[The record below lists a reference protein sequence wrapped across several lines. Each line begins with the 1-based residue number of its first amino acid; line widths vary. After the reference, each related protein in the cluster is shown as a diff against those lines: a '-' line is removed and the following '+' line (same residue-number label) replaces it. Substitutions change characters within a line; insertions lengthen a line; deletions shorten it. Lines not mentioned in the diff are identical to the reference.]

1 MTHTPKQDLETLNR
15 RLLMERSVPGR
26 VGHTLPPLDVPEQE
40 APPAEMIR
48 DDLPMPEVSEGEI
61 VRYFSQMSQSNF
73 SIDHNFYPLGS
84 CTMKYNPKLDDEM
97 AGMPGMSEVHPSQPE
112 ASVQGALKL
121 MYELQGLLTEMTGMA
136 GASLAPMAGAEGE
149 LAGMLM
155 TRAYHLANGDT
166 GRTKVL
172 IPDSAHGTNPAS
184 AAMAGFEVVP
194 ISSDDNGNTDIAALQ
209 AAVGDDLA
217 GFMLTQPSTLGLFDT
232 NILEV
237 MRVVRG
243 AGGIVYGDGA
253 NLNALIG
260 LVKLGDLGF
269 DVVHSNLHKTFT
281 QPHGGGGPGAG
292 PVIAGERLKPF
303 LPSPVVELCKAPD
316 GTTRYTLG
324 TPPQS
329 IGKMGAFHGNFGAL
343 VRAYSYIRTLGNE
356 GIRSVS
362 RDAIINAN
370 YILSQLRGLL
380 RPALRP
386 PLHARGR
393 LLGKEPEARPRRI
406 RARRRQ
412 APDRLRNTPAYDVL
426 PADRRGGA
434 HDRAHRDGEQGDP
447 RLLHRRDED
456 HRPRGRRVP
465 RPAPRSPPRHPQH
478 SPRRGQRRPPPQ
490 PPLAARK
497 GAAPTPALI
506 RAAVRSGGL
515 FLIRRGVVF
524 LYPIIP
530 VVWAVVPTP

>member
-1 MTHTPKQDLETLNR
+1 
-15 RLLMERSVPGR
+15 MERSVPGR

-121 MYELQGLLTEMTGMA
+121 MYELQGLLNEMTGMA

-316 GTTRYTLG
+316 GTTHYTLS

-370 YILSQLRGLL
+370 YILSQLRGYYDLPYDRHCMHEVVFSARNLKRAHGVSALDVAKRLIDYGIHPPTMYFPLIVEEALMIEPTETESKETLDYFIDVMKTIAREAAESPDLL
-380 RPALRP
+380 HEAPHDTP
-386 PLHARGR
+386 NTR
-393 LLGKEPEARPRRI
+393 LDEANA
-406 RARRRQ
+406 ARR
-412 APDRLRNTPAYDVL
+412 PNLRW
-426 PADRRGGA
+426 
-434 HDRAHRDGEQGDP
+434 
-447 RLLHRRDED
+447 
-456 HRPRGRRVP
+456 RP
-465 RPAPRSPPRHPQH
+465 
-478 SPRRGQRRPPPQ
+478 
-490 PPLAARK
+490 
-497 GAAPTPALI
+497 
-506 RAAVRSGGL
+506 
-515 FLIRRGVVF
+515 
-524 LYPIIP
+524 
-530 VVWAVVPTP
+530 

>member
-1 MTHTPKQDLETLNR
+1 
-15 RLLMERSVPGR
+15 MERSVPGR
-26 VGHTLPPLDVPEQE
+26 VGSTLPPLDVPEQE
-40 APPAEMIR
+40 APPAEMLR

-97 AGMPGMSEVHPSQPE
+97 AGMPGMSEVHPLQPE
-112 ASVQGALKL
+112 ATVQGALKL
-121 MYELQGLLTEMTGMA
+121 IYQLQVYLAEMTGMA

-155 TRAYHLANGDT
+155 TRAYHLANGDI
-166 GRTKVL
+166 GRKKVL

-184 AAMAGFEVVP
+184 AAMAGFEVVSIP
-194 ISSDDNGNTDIAALQ
+194 SDDSGNTDLAALQ

-303 LPSPVVELCKAPD
+303 LPTPVVELSTAPD
-316 GTTRYTLG
+316 GTESYTLG

-343 VRAYSYIRTLGNE
+343 VRAYSYIRTLGDE
-356 GIRSVS
+356 GIRDVS

-370 YILSQLRGLL
+370 YILSQLRGYYDLPYDRHCMHEVVFSARNLKRAHGVSALDVAKRLIDYGVHPPTMYFPLIVEEALMIEPTETESKETLDYFIDVMKTIAQEAADSPDLL
-380 RPALRP
+380 HDAPHDTP
-386 PLHARGR
+386 NTR
-393 LLGKEPEARPRRI
+393 LDEAGA
-406 RARRRQ
+406 ARR
-412 APDRLRNTPAYDVL
+412 PNLRW
-426 PADRRGGA
+426 
-434 HDRAHRDGEQGDP
+434 
-447 RLLHRRDED
+447 
-456 HRPRGRRVP
+456 RP
-465 RPAPRSPPRHPQH
+465 
-478 SPRRGQRRPPPQ
+478 
-490 PPLAARK
+490 
-497 GAAPTPALI
+497 
-506 RAAVRSGGL
+506 
-515 FLIRRGVVF
+515 
-524 LYPIIP
+524 
-530 VVWAVVPTP
+530 